1 MSVNPSRD
9 DAGRDPG
16 GPRIHELVKLEFEH
30 VTSQFTAN
38 EEMGEKRVA
47 LFVSLTAGLGAAAV
61 LAGDK
66 LGPAQA
72 LSSSGIFIAVN
83 VAWLLFGYLT
93 FLRIVQRNVTTD
105 RYKAQLR
112 RLRRWFVAER
122 DAGAR
127 VLLPY
132 DPYGSPDP
140 ERAGLTFSGRHG
152 GKGGYAELVA
162 LIDAAIGG
170 GLAWQIAHLVLSI
183 ALRGHWLVHPLAL
196 LVGAAGALYTWSAL
210 ARSAA
215 ALYEAARTARAAAA
229 PGAPPGPSPPS

>member
-1 MSVNPSRD
+1 MSVNPPRD

-112 RLRRWFVAER
+112 QLPGGSSRKST
-122 DAGAR
+122 GAPGR
-127 VLLPY
+127 C
-132 DPYGSPDP
+132 SPTTP
-140 ERAGLTFSGRHG
+140 TARPT
-152 GKGGYAELVA
+152 
-162 LIDAAIGG
+162 
-170 GLAWQIAHLVLSI
+170 
-183 ALRGHWLVHPLAL
+183 
-196 LVGAAGALYTWSAL
+196 
-210 ARSAA
+210 RSA
-215 ALYEAARTARAAAA
+215 
-229 PGAPPGPSPPS
+229 PG